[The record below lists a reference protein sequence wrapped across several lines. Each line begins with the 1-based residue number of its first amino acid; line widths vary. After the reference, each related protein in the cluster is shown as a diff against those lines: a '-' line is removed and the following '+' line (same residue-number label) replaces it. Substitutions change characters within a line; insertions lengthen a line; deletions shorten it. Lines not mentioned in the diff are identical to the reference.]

1 MKVPKAKKLPSG
13 SWFIHLRLGGE
24 NIPITAA
31 TEKDCIRQAQL
42 IKAEHLA
49 GKREKKNRAAD
60 SSTLRQILDEYI
72 SDHTNTLSP
81 ETIRGYRVIQ
91 RNRFQAYMDKPI
103 SKLPSWQ
110 RMVNAEAAACSAK
123 TLHNAWGLVRSAIA
137 YKTGTA
143 PDNIA
148 LPSVPPARKAFLTP
162 DQIRVFVAAVKDTKY
177 AVPLLLGLCSLRS
190 SEILALDW
198 SDIPSNPDY
207 IRVKGSL
214 VRDEQC
220 HLVKKPQNKTRSS
233 TRNVPIMIPE
243 LKEAIER
250 DRQPSGPVVTCSQAA
265 LRRASTRIC
274 AENGL
279 PDVGIHGL
287 RHSFASLAYHLQIP
301 EKIAMEI
308 GGWSDPATM
317 HNIYVHI
324 ASFDITRYQTKMT
337 DFYNS
342 GNE

>member
-13 SWFIHLRLGGE
+13 SWFIHLRLGGD
-24 NIPITAA
+24 NIPVTAA
-31 TEKDCIRQAQL
+31 SEKECIKQAQY
-42 IKAEHLA
+42 IKAEYLA
-49 GKREKKNRAAD
+49 GKREKKKDRMLNG
-60 SSTLRQILDEYI
+60 STLYQVLDEYI
-72 SDHTNTLSP
+72 TDHTNTLSP

-91 RNRFQAYMDKPI
+91 RNRFAAYQNTPI

-110 RMVNAEAAACSAK
+110 RIVNAEASTCSPK
-123 TLHNAWGLVRSAIA
+123 TLRNAWGLVHSAIA
-137 YKTGTA
+137 YKTGEA
-143 PDNIA
+143 PENVT
-148 LPSVPPARKAFLTP
+148 LPSVAPAQKAFLTP
-162 DQIRVFVAAVKDTKY
+162 DQIRVFVSAVKDTPH

-198 SDIPSNPDY
+198 KDIPRDPEF
-207 IRVKGSL
+207 IRISGSL
-214 VRDEQC
+214 VRNEHGQ
-220 HLVKKPQNKTRSS
+220 LVKKSQNKTKSS
-233 TRNVPIMIPE
+233 TRNVPLMIPE

-250 DRQPSGPVVTCSQAA
+250 DRKPSGPVVTCSQLT
-265 LRRASTRIC
+265 LRRAVTRIC
-274 AENGL
+274 EENGL
-279 PDVGIHGL
+279 PDIGIHGL

-337 DFYNS
+337 DFYS
-342 GNE
+342 T